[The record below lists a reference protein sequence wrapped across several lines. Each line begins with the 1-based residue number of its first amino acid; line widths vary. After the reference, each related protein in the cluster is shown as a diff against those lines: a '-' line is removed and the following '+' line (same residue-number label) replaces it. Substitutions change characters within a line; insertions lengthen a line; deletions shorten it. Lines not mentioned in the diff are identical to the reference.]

1 MQSRIRLG
9 AGLVVMVVVALVLTG
24 CQAAVKGA
32 LEGASGVKVDQT
44 GEQVTVTGP
53 DGTVA
58 TVGGKTVPEGMP
70 SDFPVYAGTIL
81 TSSKSTTA
89 EGTGFSFSMETPD
102 AVKTVADW
110 YKAELEKAGYSVENT
125 FIGGGSG
132 SETAMLV
139 AKKGTSEANITAGA
153 ESGKTTIMSVLN
165 VPK

>member
-1 MQSRIRLG
+1 
-9 AGLVVMVVVALVLTG
+9 
-24 CQAAVKGA
+24 
-32 LEGASGVKVDQT
+32 
-44 GEQVTVTGP
+44 
-53 DGTVA
+53 
-58 TVGGKTVPEGMP
+58 
-70 SDFPVYAGTIL
+70 
-81 TSSKSTTA
+81 
-89 EGTGFSFSMETPD
+89 METPD